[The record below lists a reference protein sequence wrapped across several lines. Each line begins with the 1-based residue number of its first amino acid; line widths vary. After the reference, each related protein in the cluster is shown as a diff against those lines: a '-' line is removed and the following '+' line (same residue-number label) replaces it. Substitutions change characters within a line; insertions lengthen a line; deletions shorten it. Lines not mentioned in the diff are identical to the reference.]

1 MKKILL
7 ATDFSDDASNA
18 FEFSILLTQK
28 CHGELLIVHTYTP
41 PYVDA
46 ATPIAMIDTMQKEMV
61 ESYQKKLDKMV
72 NTAIEIGVSTTSELI
87 IGSVAAGVETTVDE
101 KDIDYLV
108 IGKTGDTG
116 FLAKLVGN
124 NTTDIIDSVKIPT
137 FVIPRAER
145 FSASIKQML
154 YGTQLEFDELSQLST
169 AFSLAKLFDAELSLV
184 HVKAPNEMDIRDDE
198 TFLKDIRS
206 TFVNEEA
213 LTIEIIKADSV
224 VKGVKSAISL
234 FQSDILVVSSH
245 NRSFLS
251 QLFNSSTSQSL
262 VDSVNIPVLILNFED
277 ID

>member
-7 ATDFSDDASNA
+7 ATDFSDDASTA

-28 CHGELLIVHTYTP
+28 CDGELIIIHTYTP

-46 ATPIAMIDTMQKEMV
+46 ATPISMIDTMQKEMI
-61 ESYQKKLDKMV
+61 ESYQEKLDKMV
-72 NTAIEIGVSTTSELI
+72 NTAIEIGISATSELVI
-87 IGSVAAGVETTVDE
+87 SNVATGVENTVDE

-124 NTTDIIDSVKIPT
+124 NATDIIDSVRIPT
-137 FVIPRAER
+137 FVIPKEEEA
-145 FSASIKQML
+145 FITVKQML
-154 YGTQLEFDELSQLST
+154 YATQLEFDEISQLST
-169 AFSLAKLFDAELSLV
+169 AFSLAKLFDAELNLV
-184 HVKAPNEMDIRDDE
+184 HVDALNEMDIRDNE

-206 TFVNEEA
+206 TFVDEA
-213 LTIEIIKADSV
+213 LKIEVIKADNV
-224 VKGVKSAISL
+224 VKGIKSAISL
-234 FQSDILVVSSH
+234 FQTNMLVVSSH

-251 QLFNSSTSQSL
+251 QLFNPSTSQSL